1 MTTGTGAVALAERAA
16 VASDAS
22 ATLFS
27 ELRAA
32 LSAALGIDLLDL
44 RSRGADG
51 TWVLICRFAEH
62 GESAPADAPTPRPSA
77 VEPID
82 PWMIPEPPE
91 PPFVSPVVTSRPF
104 DGDGSDDLL
113 RFIEEADRSAEV
125 PALGVGGELPPPLTA
140 EERSRMLASTI
151 AGDVVLALMHDGV
164 AADPERLGA
173 ALDEGWQRY
182 TVEVRRLGREPDAAL
197 YRRASDLAAA
207 MIVEGI

>member
-1 MTTGTGAVALAERAA
+1 MSTGSDARGLAERAA
-16 VASDAS
+16 VASEAS

-32 LSAALGIDLLDL
+32 MLASLGIDLLDL

-51 TWVLICRFAEH
+51 TWVLICRFAEQ
-62 GESAPADAPTPRPSA
+62 GEIPPAGVTPPSPA
-77 VEPID
+77 VEAAE
-82 PWMIPEPPE
+82 PWTIPDPPE

-113 RFIEEADRSAEV
+113 RFIEDADPAAEV
-125 PALGVGGELPPPLTA
+125 PALDGGGDLPPPLTV
-140 EERSRMLASTI
+140 EERARMLASTI
-151 AGDVVLALMHDGV
+151 AGDVVLALMHDGL

-173 ALDEGWQRY
+173 ALDEGWRRY
-182 TVEVRRLGREPDAAL
+182 TVEVGRLGREPDAGL
-197 YRRASDLAAA
+197 YRRASDVAAA